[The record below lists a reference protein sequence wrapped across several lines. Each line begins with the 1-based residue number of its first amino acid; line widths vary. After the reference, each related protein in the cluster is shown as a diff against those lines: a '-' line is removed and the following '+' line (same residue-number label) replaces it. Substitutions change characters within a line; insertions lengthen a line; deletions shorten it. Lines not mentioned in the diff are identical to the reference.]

1 MNIIPQAKRALIIDD
16 SEDMQELLT
25 LLLQSKGYE
34 TDCTS
39 NGEEALSLLNS
50 CKSLPSVILIDFRMP
65 VMDGCSFIQ
74 IQRDSPRLRDIPI
87 IMMTAEDDIDSLK
100 RKTNLLQILVK
111 PLSMA
116 SLLHAVDKAN
126 YLH

>member
-1 MNIIPQAKRALIIDD
+1 MNTIPHVKHALIIDD

-25 LLLQSKGYE
+25 LLLQSKGYQ

-50 CKSLPSVILIDFRMP
+50 CESLPSVILVDFRMP

-74 IQRDSPRLRDIPI
+74 MQRDCPRLKNIPV
-87 IMMTAEDDIDSLK
+87 IMMTAEDEHGIF
-100 RKTNLLQILVK
+100 
-111 PLSMA
+111 A
-116 SLLHAVDKAN
+116 SCRR
-126 YLH
+126 